1 MASISS
7 MTKEEQA
14 AAVAAMSSEELTI
27 FAAELFASLT
37 PETRE
42 EILDLARRMAKE
54 EVRR

>member
-1 MASISS
+1 MTNLLS

-14 AAVAAMSSEELTI
+14 AAVAAMSPVEQAI

-42 EILDLARRMAKE
+42 EILDLTRRMEKE
-54 EVRR
+54 EVHG

>member
-1 MASISS
+1 MTNLLS

-14 AAVAAMSSEELTI
+14 TAVAAMSPVEQAI

-42 EILDLARRMAKE
+42 EILDLTRRMTKE
-54 EVRR
+54 EVRG